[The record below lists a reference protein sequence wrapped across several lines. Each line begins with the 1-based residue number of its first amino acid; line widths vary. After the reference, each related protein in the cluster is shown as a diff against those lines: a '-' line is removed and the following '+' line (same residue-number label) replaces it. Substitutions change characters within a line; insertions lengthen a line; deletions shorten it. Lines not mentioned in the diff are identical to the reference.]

1 MVAVDGARPARQPL
15 CRLDRGGAAASPLG
29 RRCTLYGVSSARY
42 LGRVEVSDGDADHE
56 VVLPY
61 GLTASGTVGAIRE
74 LHAYLH
80 AINSASVEYGYG
92 RLEDFMQPAGFSGLV
107 SNVIV
112 RAVVR
117 AAETAN
123 PGLALN
129 RHPNGRPDVV
139 PRAVYPGDA
148 VKRGSKGIE
157 VKASRYRSGW
167 QGHNAEPGWLL
178 IVQFDIDTKTE
189 PIYDRTP
196 TNVSR
201 IMCASLDEKDWT
213 FSGRRE
219 GSRRTPTASINPD
232 GLQKLE
238 AGTVYS
244 RQKVRLTY

>member
-1 MVAVDGARPARQPL
+1 M
-15 CRLDRGGAAASPLG
+15 SP
-29 RRCTLYGVSSARY
+29 ARY
-42 LGRVEVSDGDADHE
+42 LGRLGVSDGDANHE
-56 VVLPY
+56 VALPY
-61 GLTASGTVGAIRE
+61 GLTAGGIVGAIRE

-80 AINSASVEYGYG
+80 AINTASVEYGYG

-117 AAETAN
+117 AAGTAN

-129 RHPNGRPDVV
+129 RHPNGRPDIV

-148 VKRGSKGIE
+148 VKRGSEGIE
-157 VKASRYRSGW
+157 VKASRYASGW

-189 PIYDRTP
+189 PVYDRTP
-196 TNVSR
+196 TNVR
-201 IMCASLDEKDWT
+201 RVMCACLDERDWT
-213 FSGRRE
+213 FSGRRG
-219 GSRRTPTASINPD
+219 GSRRTPTASINAT

-238 AGTVYS
+238 AGTAYA
-244 RQKVRLTY
+244 RQDVRLTY